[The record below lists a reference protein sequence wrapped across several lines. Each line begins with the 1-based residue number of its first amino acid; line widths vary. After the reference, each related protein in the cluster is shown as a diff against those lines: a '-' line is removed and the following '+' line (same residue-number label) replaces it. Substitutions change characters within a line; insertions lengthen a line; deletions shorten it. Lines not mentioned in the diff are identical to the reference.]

1 MMNQQRLSL
10 KIWGNTKEEI
20 TVKTGRVFLMKYQ
33 NEGKK
38 LFFIKKRIEYKK
50 PTTIETKYNKM
61 VIKL

>member
-1 MMNQQRLSL
+1 
-10 KIWGNTKEEI
+10 
-20 TVKTGRVFLMKYQ
+20 MKYQ